1 MSLFQ
6 TGVLGALAG
15 LTIFL
20 GLPVAR
26 FKFVSRARL
35 AFLNAVAIGILFFL
49 FVDILEHA
57 VEPLNEDLAA
67 HASNIWGMAIALVA
81 GVALGLMGLVYYT
94 QRTRRNRPETAQR
107 VALVIAIGIG
117 LHNFAEGLAIGSSA
131 QSGAISLAV
140 LLIIGFG
147 LHNATEGFGIAGP
160 LAGQPVSW
168 RFLGVSGLIA
178 GGPTFVGTMIGYR
191 FTSETLSVL
200 FLALASGAIMY
211 VIGELFAV
219 GRKLETPT
227 WNAWGL
233 TVGLLAGVFT
243 EVLLTAVGA

>member
-1 MSLFQ
+1 MSLLQ

-15 LTIFL
+15 FTIFL
-20 GLPVAR
+20 GLPIAR
-26 FKFVSRARL
+26 FRSVSRERL

-57 VEPLNEDLAA
+57 VEPLNEELAA
-67 HASNIWGMAIALVA
+67 HAPSVWGMALALVA
-81 GVALGLMGLVYYT
+81 GIAIGLMGLVYYT
-94 QRTRRNRPETAQR
+94 QRARRNRPETAQR
-107 VALVIAIGIG
+107 VALVIAMGIG

-140 LLIIGFG
+140 LLIVGFG
-147 LHNATEGFGIAGP
+147 IHNATEGFGIAGP
-160 LAGQPVSW
+160 LAGQSVSW
-168 RFLGVSGLIA
+168 RFLGVSGLVA
-178 GGPTFVGTMIGYR
+178 GGPTFIGTLIGYR

>member
-20 GLPVAR
+20 GLPIAR
-26 FKFVSRARL
+26 FKSVSRGRI
-35 AFLNAVAIGILFFL
+35 AFLNAIAIGILFFL

-57 VEPLNEDLAA
+57 VEPLNEELASRA
-67 HASNIWGMAIALVA
+67 VSVWGTAAALVA
-81 GVALGLMGLVYYT
+81 GVAIGMLGLVYYA
-94 QRTRRNRPETAQR
+94 QRARRHRPETAQR

-140 LLIIGFG
+140 LLIVGFG
-147 LHNATEGFGIAGP
+147 IHNATEGFGIAGP

-168 RFLGVSGLIA
+168 RFLGLAGLIA
-178 GGPTFVGTMIGYR
+178 GGPTFLGTLIGYR

-219 GRKLETPT
+219 GRKFETPT

-243 EVLLTAVGA
+243 ELLLTAVGA

>member
-1 MSLFQ
+1 MSLIQ
-6 TGVLGALAG
+6 TTILGALAG
-15 LTIFL
+15 MTIFL
-20 GLPVAR
+20 GLPIAR
-26 FKFVSRARL
+26 LRSVSRARL
-35 AFLNAVAIGILFFL
+35 AFLNAVAIGVLMFL
-49 FVDILEHA
+49 FVDIVEHA
-57 VEPLNEDLAA
+57 VEPLNDDLSA
-67 HASNIWGMAIALVA
+67 HSADVWAMALALVA
-81 GVALGLMGLVYYT
+81 GVIIGSLGLVYYT
-94 QRTRRNRPETAQR
+94 QRTRRRRPETAQR

-140 LLIIGFG
+140 LLIVGFG
-147 LHNATEGFGIAGP
+147 IHNATEGFGIAGP

-168 RFLGVSGLIA
+168 SFLGIAGLIA
-178 GGPTFVGTMIGYR
+178 GGPTFLGTLIGYR

-219 GRKLETPT
+219 GRKLEMPT
-227 WNAWGL
+227 WNGWGL
-233 TVGLLAGVFT
+233 TIGLLAGVFT